1 MTDAPTGWPGAP
13 GVPDA
18 DTVERFARVIDP
30 EAFGLPSHVP
40 TCGADY
46 LTDRDEARDKATV
59 LLAEV
64 AALVQAGQEAMRE
77 ACAAVAAE
85 YEAEGSFGTPHAIAK
100 LPLPDAPAAL
110 ARIEAEA
117 EARGMER
124 AAGIVEAGK
133 EVARTEGTTVTHTE
147 VEDMAAEEA
156 AAAIRAAAKEI
167 KG

>member
-100 LPLPDAPAAL
+100 LPLPSALAAL

-117 EARGMER
+117 EKRGMEK
-124 AAGIVEAGK
+124 AAAWHDVQAELRGENGPLYSQV
-133 EVARTEGTTVTHTE
+133 RTHTQF
-147 VEDMAAEEA
+147 
-156 AAAIRAAAKEI
+156 AAAIRAAAGEEKP
-167 KG
+167 